1 MLFIRK
7 KDGSLRM
14 CIDYRQL
21 DNVKIK
27 NKLPIPRIVDLFD
40 QLLGVSHFSML
51 DFRFGYHQVRV
62 RDSDIPKITFRTRYC
77 HYEFVVMSV
86 GLTNYPTT
94 FMDLMN
100 NVFKQYLDLF
110 VIVFLMISSFS
121 PIVRKN
127 IKVI

>member
-1 MLFIRK
+1 
-7 KDGSLRM
+7 M

-62 RDSDIPKITFRTRYC
+62 RDSDIPKIAFRTQYGQ
-77 HYEFVVMSV
+77 YEFLVMSF
-86 GLTNYPTT
+86 GLANAPA
-94 FMDLMN
+94 
-100 NVFKQYLDLF
+100 LDL
-110 VIVFLMISSFS
+110 
-121 PIVRKN
+121 
-127 IKVI
+127 